1 MINKAFL
8 FNESGFAEPI
18 DLSAIAKQKNIVWVQ
33 LSHSSAKSIIEKVL
47 SAPSAVAHFLL
58 LQVIMLP
65 YVCRSVFEAVIGAAS
80 SASWHVRQRALNFI
94 QVHSFLCPASSSFA
108 PTNTLAHSL
117 TSLT

>member
-1 MINKAFL
+1 MHYMPTLLPVTF
-8 FNESGFAEPI
+8 
-18 DLSAIAKQKNIVWVQ
+18 
-33 LSHSSAKSIIEKVL
+33 VL
-47 SAPSAVAHFLL
+47 SELGEDPDLHAMARVSLSLASQVAISSRPQKVAVAHFLL